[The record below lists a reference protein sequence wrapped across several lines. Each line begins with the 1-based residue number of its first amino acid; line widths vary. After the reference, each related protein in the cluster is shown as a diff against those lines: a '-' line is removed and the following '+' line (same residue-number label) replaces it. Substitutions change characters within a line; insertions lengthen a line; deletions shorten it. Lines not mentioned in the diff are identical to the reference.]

1 MSEKQRF
8 APVVPANS
16 TQREFTLRA
25 LDPRALHVR
34 DPRRGQCLP
43 RVCKAG
49 MTIAATYPAAVIG
62 MAVLRLI
69 KGIVLEENFAR
80 TVGSI
85 GESVAAG
92 AIFTI
97 PAFVIL
103 QLWTFT
109 PARTT

>member
-1 MSEKQRF
+1 
-8 APVVPANS
+8 
-16 TQREFTLRA
+16 
-25 LDPRALHVR
+25 
-34 DPRRGQCLP
+34 
-43 RVCKAG
+43 

-62 MAVLRLI
+62 MAVLRLF
-69 KGIVLEENFAR
+69 KGSVLEENFAR

-103 QLWTFT
+103 ELWKFR
-109 PARTT
+109 PAHMLQEYLLARA